1 VLVAHQ
7 GNARGGAAVLISKA
21 KGKVRMRINDELWG
35 DYREW
40 ESTLQTIEPSDEQ
53 VEELRARFT
62 EEERSRLWELL
73 KQRRW

>member
-1 VLVAHQ
+1 M
-7 GNARGGAAVLISKA
+7 VLISKA
-21 KGKVRMRINDELWG
+21 KGEVRMRTNDELWA

-73 KQRRW
+73 KRRRW

>member
-1 VLVAHQ
+1 
-7 GNARGGAAVLISKA
+7 
-21 KGKVRMRINDELWG
+21 MRTNDELWA

-73 KQRRW
+73 KLRRW